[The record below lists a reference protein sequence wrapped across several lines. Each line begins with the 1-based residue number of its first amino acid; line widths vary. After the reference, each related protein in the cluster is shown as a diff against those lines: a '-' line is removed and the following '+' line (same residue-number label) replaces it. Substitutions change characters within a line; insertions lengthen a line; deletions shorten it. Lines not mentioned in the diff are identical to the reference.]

1 MMPRNMLEAIT
12 AASANPA
19 ASQET
24 GSESHEN
31 GGGEGRQA
39 RRYSQASRPPTF
51 RGCLTIKSMGGVK
64 TTTVVKELSIDIN
77 GKRIVVRKRP
87 PQTGKKLSGIPLY
100 SPGCGARIGRS
111 PFYIDGSGSR
121 VCGVV
126 LGYV

>member
-64 TTTVVKELSIDIN
+64 TITVVKELSIDIN
-77 GKRIVVRKRP
+77 GKRYVVRKRP
-87 PQTGKKLSGIPLY
+87 LQTGKNCLEFHYILALLDVITSVDERAKNI
-100 SPGCGARIGRS
+100 IGDRE
-111 PFYIDGSGSR
+111 
-121 VCGVV
+121 
-126 LGYV
+126 